1 MQKADAGATAERGEN
16 QRSGWSTRSFLP
28 SGGRDFCHIT
38 GQKDLSAWPNQ
49 EARPRARERSREPG
63 SMQTVA
69 RSSGAEETMASVSV
83 KTLPVHPTD
92 PHCE

>member
-1 MQKADAGATAERGEN
+1 MAQPRGKAKGE
-16 QRSGWSTRSFLP
+16 
-28 SGGRDFCHIT
+28 
-38 GQKDLSAWPNQ
+38 
-49 EARPRARERSREPG
+49 RERSREPG